1 MNDHTGIEMDLDR
14 ILKLQH
20 ELSRILADAVDPL
33 AGLAAAVEL
42 AASIPSVDGV
52 WIWFRHDDDGEF
64 VLGDVAGLC
73 DELTMELDVF
83 PTDTPVARRL
93 LAQQESVG
101 TWEDLWPEKA
111 AAIRQFG
118 WKQVAVLPVI
128 SQGQVVG
135 ALGAGR
141 RTSECVDSNC
151 LWVLRSLANAIGS
164 LVTGIRAET
173 HYRTVSQNLSTML
186 NSFSDRMFIVDGEGT
201 VLYHNHAAAGGP
213 QACWINLVGSN
224 IELTLPGFNR
234 LRKAVASVEV
244 LAEQPIPALPLQST
258 MIDGSGARMPVELR
272 IDKGSWDGSPAD
284 IVVCRDTT
292 SHQILTKENQRLVT
306 AINHVADSIVITD
319 AKGTIQYVNPAFCA
333 MTGYSRH
340 KVLGVNPR
348 VLKSGHHS
356 AEFYRDMWQTL
367 ASGEI
372 WSGRLVNRRK
382 NGELYT
388 EDTTISPV
396 LDESGEITHYVAAKR
411 DVTREVGMEERLHE
425 AQKMEA
431 VGTLAGGIAHDFNN
445 ILYALLGYADLA
457 MDDIPAGHPAHT
469 PLEEI
474 TKAGNRAASLVAKML
489 TFGRR
494 SDGLR
499 ELVAV
504 TDVFDRGLELVRATL
519 PATIRIETDLTS
531 AAGRIEVD
539 TNQIHQ
545 VLLNLCANAQYAM
558 RGEGGLL
565 RIAVETVELDRRG
578 ASAVGRLQPGTWA
591 RIRVSDTGHGID
603 PAVMERIFEP
613 YFTTRKSNEGT
624 GLGLATVHGIITAH
638 GGRVTVASEFGVGS
652 EFTIHLPVHA
662 TGERTPAVPGHVGKE
677 PSTGHGHIMV
687 IDDESMV
694 LKVLQKAME
703 RFGYE
708 VTGFADGIEALE
720 VFRTNPDQYDVVV
733 TDQSMPNITGYE
745 LATQMLAIRPDLPM
759 VLTTGHSDE
768 MIHEQARAAGIR
780 YYLPKPISMTDLGE
794 VLEELTNQTTTV

>member
-1 MNDHTGIEMDLDR
+1 MKDRTGIEMDLDQ

-33 AGLAAAVEL
+33 AGLADAVEL
-42 AASIPSVDGV
+42 AGSMPGVDGV
-52 WIWFRHDDDGEF
+52 WTWFRRDDDGEF
-64 VLGDVAGLC
+64 VLEATAGLC
-73 DELTMELDVF
+73 DELTLELDVF
-83 PTDTPVARRL
+83 PTDAPVGRRL
-93 LAQQESVG
+93 LDEEESVG
-101 TWEDLWPEKA
+101 NWEDLWPEKA

-141 RTSECVDSNC
+141 RTSECVNSNC
-151 LWVLRSLANAIGS
+151 LWVLRTLANAIGS

-173 HYRTVSQNLSTML
+173 HYRTVSQNLSVTL
-186 NSFSDRMFIVDGEGT
+186 DSFADRMFIVGADGT

-213 QACWINLVGSN
+213 QASWVNLLDSN
-224 IELTLPGFNR
+224 IELTLPGFDR
-234 LRKAVASVEV
+234 LCKAVAGVEM
-244 LAEQPIPALPLQST
+244 LAEQPTDALPLQTT
-258 MIDGSGARMPVELR
+258 MIDGSGARTPIEVR
-272 IDKGSWDGSPAD
+272 FDKGSWDGSPVD
-284 IVVCRDTT
+284 IVVCRDMT

-319 AKGTIQYVNPAFCA
+319 AKGIIQYVNPAFCA
-333 MTGYSRH
+333 MTGYSRRQA
-340 KVLGVNPR
+340 LGVNPR

-356 AEFYRDMWQTL
+356 EEFYSDMWQTL
-367 ASGEI
+367 NSGEI

-382 NGELYT
+382 NGELFT

-396 LDESGEITHYVAAKR
+396 LDESGEITHFVAAKR

-457 MDDIPAGHPAHT
+457 LDDIPVGHPAHS

-494 SDGLR
+494 TDGLR

-519 PATIRIETDLTS
+519 PATIRIETDLSS
-531 AAGRIEVD
+531 AAGLIEVD

-565 RIAVETVELDRRG
+565 RVAVEVVELDRKR

-603 PAVMERIFEP
+603 PVVMERICEP

-638 GGRVTVASEFGVGS
+638 GGHVSVASESGVGS

-662 TGERTPAVPGHVGKE
+662 AGERTPAVPGQVEKK
-677 PSTGHGHIMV
+677 SRVGHGHVMV

-708 VTGFADGIEALE
+708 VTGFADGVEALE
-720 VFRTNPDQYDVVV
+720 VFRANPDQYDVVV

-780 YYLPKPISMTDLGE
+780 YYLPKPISMADLGK
-794 VLEELTNQTTTV
+794 VLEELTNQTTAV